1 MKRNTLTLIAILILG
16 AISFSSFAE
25 GKELTKQEKKEL
37 RKEKRA
43 ARKAERKMYNSE
55 MHKIA
60 YQALKDLDFVLEAN
74 TLYGKRGKTIMVSDH
89 LNFIS
94 VDKDKAV
101 LQLAFMGYRGPNGLG
116 GITLNGRVSNKEYST
131 DKHGNQFLKF
141 NVLGAALNAE
151 VRITLNASGNTADAY
166 VNANTSSGKIQFR
179 GSLVPK
185 VDTRTYKSGFD
196 I

>member
-1 MKRNTLTLIAILILG
+1 MKRNTLTLVAILILG

-25 GKELTKQEKKEL
+25 GKELSRQEKKEL

-43 ARKAERKMYNSE
+43 ARKAEREMYDRE

-74 TLYGKRGKTIMVSDH
+74 TLYGKRGKAIMVSDH

-94 VDKDKAV
+94 VEKDKAV

-131 DKHGNQFLKF
+131 DKHGNQILNF
-141 NVLGAALNAE
+141 NVMGAALSAE
-151 VRITLNASGNTADAY
+151 VRITLNASDNTADAY

-185 VDTRTYKSGFD
+185 ADTRTYKSGFD